1 MSTAA
6 ELAKIVITEKEIAE
20 RVKQLA
26 DQITADYESVQKPL
40 VAIGLLRGAIFF
52 MTDLIRQLDFP
63 VEYDFLWVSSY
74 RYASAPGKLE
84 LLKDVDIP
92 IEGRDVL
99 VLEDIVDTG
108 HTLKYIKQILIEK
121 RPASLKFCCLIDK
134 PARREVKVDTDYVG
148 FTVSKNYF
156 LVGYGLDYAGRF
168 RNLPYVAAL
177 KPEAIKNSRKSKVQK
192 SQVGKKGF

>member
-6 ELAKIVITEKEIAE
+6 ELAKIVIAEREIAE
-20 RVKQLA
+20 RVKELA
-26 DQITADYESVQKPL
+26 AQISADYQRAVLINRPHEPI

-63 VEYDFLWVSSY
+63 VEYDFIWVSSY
-74 RYASAPGKLE
+74 KYASAPGKLE

-99 VLEDIVDTG
+99 VVEDIVDTG
-108 HTLKYIKQILIEK
+108 HTLKYIKQLLLEK
-121 RPASLKFCCLIDK
+121 RPASLKICCLIDK
-134 PARREVKVDTDYVG
+134 PARREVKVDIDYVG
-148 FTVSKNYF
+148 FTVEENVF

-177 KPEAIKNSRKSKVQK
+177 KPEVIKS
-192 SQVGKKGF
+192 

>member
-6 ELAKIVITEKEIAE
+6 ELAKIVITEREIAE
-20 RVKQLA
+20 RVKQLSA
-26 DQITADYESVQKPL
+26 QINADYAKVQKPL

-63 VEYDFLWVSSY
+63 VEYDFICVSSY
-74 RYASAPGKLE
+74 KYASAPGKPE
-84 LLKDVDIP
+84 LLKDVEIS

-121 RPASLKFCCLIDK
+121 RPASLRFCCLIDK
-134 PARREVKVDTDYVG
+134 PARREAKVDLDYVG
-148 FTVSKNYF
+148 FTVKEDVF
-156 LVGYGLDYAGRF
+156 LVGYGLDYAGKF

-177 KPEAIKNSRKSKVQK
+177 KPEFIST
-192 SQVGKKGF
+192 

>member
-6 ELAKIVITEKEIAE
+6 ELAKIVIAEREIAE

-26 DQITADYESVQKPL
+26 DQINADYKRTDLRTQTPL

-63 VEYDFLWVSSY
+63 VEYDFIWVSSY
-74 RYASAPGKLE
+74 KYASAPGKLE
-84 LLKDVDIP
+84 LLKDVEIS

-99 VLEDIVDTG
+99 VVEDIVDTG
-108 HTLKYIKQILIEK
+108 HTLRYIRGILLKK

-134 PARREVKVDTDYVG
+134 PARREVHVDLDYVG
-148 FTVSKNYF
+148 FTVKENVF
-156 LVGYGLDYAGRF
+156 LVGYGLDYAGKF
-168 RNLPYVAAL
+168 RNLPYIAAL
-177 KPEAIKNSRKSKVQK
+177 KPEVIK
-192 SQVGKKGF
+192 G